1 MRLVY
6 DTTKRS
12 IFTQWQITGKVP
24 IKQGLWIVTTTQVVL
39 PFQPACPPSQS
50 KYFPESRNWES
61 ASLNASL
68 RYWQAVLS
76 QLNHIIPASGLPC
89 LRLALG
95 FVSCFLLFLSADSQ
109 PSLPACCYLT
119 LTFPRLQSSAA
130 FLSHPPAFLR
140 LPYLFPV
147 LLTFHLS
154 DEMSEVYVSM
164 NSLSMQPQFQSTAPC
179 ELRVLTSA
187 VIRSRVAFLLI
198 PFWQGVSSY
207 QVSSNQIPELHTM
220 EVCSWRLLSFI
231 LKLVQHYM
239 EMLKAVFCLISCSP
253 LVPQPLST

>member
-1 MRLVY
+1 MP
-6 DTTKRS
+6 
-12 IFTQWQITGKVP
+12 QAGTGLCVLFSFVP
-24 IKQGLWIVTTTQVVL
+24 
-39 PFQPACPPSQS
+39 FCRFPA
-50 KYFPESRNWES
+50 
-61 ASLNASL
+61 
-68 RYWQAVLS
+68 
-76 QLNHIIPASGLPC
+76 
-89 LRLALG
+89 
-95 FVSCFLLFLSADSQ
+95 
-109 PSLPACCYLT
+109 LPACL
-119 LTFPRLQSSAA
+119 L
-130 FLSHPPAFLR
+130 LSDPD
-140 LPYLFPV
+140 LPQTPV
-147 LLTFHLS
+147 LCCFPFPSSCIFETAIPLPLS

>member
-1 MRLVY
+1 MCFYSVNPGPPTPSCTLSPGKINYLKVKKNSKLLFPYEKFLIQQYQLVY

-68 RYWQAVLS
+68 CYWQAVLS

-89 LRLALG
+89 PRLALG
-95 FVSCFLLFLSADSQ
+95 FVSCFLLFPSADSQ

-140 LPYLFPV
+140 LPYLFP
-147 LLTFHLS
+147 
-154 DEMSEVYVSM
+154 
-164 NSLSMQPQFQSTAPC
+164 
-179 ELRVLTSA
+179 
-187 VIRSRVAFLLI
+187 
-198 PFWQGVSSY
+198 
-207 QVSSNQIPELHTM
+207 
-220 EVCSWRLLSFI
+220 
-231 LKLVQHYM
+231 
-239 EMLKAVFCLISCSP
+239 
-253 LVPQPLST
+253 